1 MPGHCQ
7 LAVGINNEMHLKAH
21 NRVTAM
27 EEILHRLQL
36 ADLGRSMASA
46 I

>member
-27 EEILHRLQL
+27 EEKLHCLQL
-36 ADLGRSMASA
+36 ADLSRSMATP